1 MTKHPALPGRRT
13 TRTTVAVLA
22 AATAVSFGPAHV
34 ASASTATRAASTP
47 CTAGGTAAQ
56 RPVSA
61 SVAPIG
67 NDERQQIVVYRGIG
81 AAAGCLVTARSD
93 TGVSVHRLGI
103 AKSSVPV
110 VAEIGG
116 ATLRYQIAF
125 QANTG
130 HLWTTG
136 EFGTHST
143 RLLMAAGTSPD
154 IASSGYG
161 DYNVAFQANTGM
173 LWTAGHL
180 GTRSLHLPMAPGT
193 SPSIGEGG
201 DQIAYQG
208 RNNHVWVTDLITPGK
223 PVVGHDLGLGMMPGT
238 SPSLSSAG
246 NGYQIAFQANT
257 GRLWTTGEDGRR
269 NLRYRMS
276 RLSSPSSYRDE
287 IVFTSN
293 RNQIYDVTDTGTKI
307 QILPLAS
314 VPGSTPALSL
324 LAIPTPAGAMR
335 QYGRQIAY
343 ATPITGGSPAELTAG
358 VINGL
363 YDIP

>member
-1 MTKHPALPGRRT
+1 MIKHTSLPIRRAM
-13 TRTTVAVLA
+13 RCAVAVLA
-22 AATAVSFGPAHV
+22 VAAAASVGAVDS
-34 ASASTATRAASTP
+34 ASASTAARSAATP
-47 CTAGGTAAQ
+47 CTPGGTAAQ
-56 RPVSA
+56 QPVSP

-81 AAAGCLVTARSD
+81 AAAGCLITARSD
-93 TGVSVHRLGI
+93 TGVKIHRLGI

-116 ATLRYQIAF
+116 ATLRYQVAF

-136 EFGTHST
+136 QFGTHST
-143 RLLMAAGTSPD
+143 PLGMAAGTSPA

-161 DYNVAFQANTGM
+161 DYNIAFQANTGM
-173 LWTAGHL
+173 LWTTGHL

-193 SPSIGEGG
+193 NPSLGEGG
-201 DQIAYQG
+201 DQVAYQG

-246 NGYQIAFQANT
+246 NGYQIAFQANS
-257 GRLWTTGEDGRR
+257 GRLWTTGADGRR
-269 NLRYRMS
+269 NLRYPMS
-276 RLSSPSSYRDE
+276 PLSNPSTYRDE
-287 IVFTSN
+287 IVFTTDHN
-293 RNQIYDVTDTGTKI
+293 RVYDVTDTGRKI
-307 QILPLAS
+307 QALPFAS

-324 LAIPTPAGAMR
+324 LATPTPAGAMR

-358 VINGL
+358 VIDRL